1 MSSNSGSN
9 DCFVLVT
16 VFSFIKLCVLL
27 LLLKDCYLV
36 SGNRGWQCL
45 MLAVVS
51 GSEASDASSALFV

>member
-1 MSSNSGSN
+1 MN